1 MMIRRRGIQTQ
12 RCGAAMVEMAVVLPV
27 FFLVVLGIIE
37 FGRAMMVSQ
46 MVTNSAR
53 EATRLAIIDGQ
64 TNTTVTTWVKDFLA
78 TTVGVA
84 STDVTVTIT
93 VVAAEGNPN
102 PLNQIGN
109 AKSRD
114 LVTVNVSLPFD
125 KVSYIPGS
133 YLNGKNLSAKSAM
146 RHE

>member
-1 MMIRRRGIQTQ
+1 MMIRNCGKQAKRR
-12 RCGAAMVEMAVVLPV
+12 GAAMVEMAMVLPL
-27 FFLVVLGIIE
+27 FFMVVLGIIE

-64 TNTTVTTWVKDFLA
+64 TNATVTTWVTGFMSQA
-78 TTVGVA
+78 AGVA
-84 STDVTVTIT
+84 ANDVTVTIT
-93 VVAAEGNPN
+93 VTPATGNPN
-102 PLNQIGN
+102 PANQVVN
-109 AKSRD
+109 AKARD
-114 LVTVNVSLPFD
+114 LVTVNVSVPFN

-133 YLNGKNLSAKSAM
+133 YLNGRNLHARSAM

>member
-1 MMIRRRGIQTQ
+1 MIHRSIRQTKRR
-12 RCGAAMVEMAVVLPV
+12 GAAMVEMAIVLPI
-27 FFLVVLGIIE
+27 FFLVVLGIVE

-46 MVTNSAR
+46 LVTNSAR

-64 TNTTVTTWVKDFLA
+64 TNTTVTTWVKDFMS

-84 STDVTVTIT
+84 ASDVTVAIT
-93 VVAAEGNPN
+93 VTPAEGNPD
-102 PLNQIGN
+102 PANQVGD

-114 LVTVNVSLPFD
+114 LVTVNVSVPFD
-125 KVSYIPGS
+125 KVSYVPGS
-133 YLNGKNLSAKSAM
+133 YLNGKNLSARSAM